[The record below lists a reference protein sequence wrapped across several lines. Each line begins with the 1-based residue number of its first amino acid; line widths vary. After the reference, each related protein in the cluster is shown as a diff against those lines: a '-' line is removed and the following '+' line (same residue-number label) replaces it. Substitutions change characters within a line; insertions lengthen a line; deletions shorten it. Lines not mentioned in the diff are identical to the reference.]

1 MIGLKTVKGPTKPY
15 IYRAPY
21 ISDWECVKFLTI
33 RFLGRRIHFL
43 RVRYE
48 MFAGVTVGVKKR
60 SKEICSRSRNKL
72 RSHTIVVRRYLVQL
86 GNDTIRYV

>member
-72 RSHTIVVRRYLVQL
+72 RSHTMRSSQISRATWQ
-86 GNDTIRYV
+86 